1 MVEFNKPYADR
12 LIRKPEL
19 TKGDF
24 VKDVNGNNIFMSIL
38 IDDEEYTHEEKST
51 YIKKI
56 TDKITTTD
64 FSSDVMNQVN
74 KKGDTALIIAARN
87 SDKINSRRNTY
98 GDDIVKMLIAAGAD
112 LDIQNKYEATALIYA
127 VDAVVNGDNT
137 TEIVKMLIDARADLD
152 IQDEGGETA
161 LMNAGNTD
169 VLRMLIDA
177 GANLDIQD
185 KNGATAL
192 MHIVENVGDTSTEE
206 TVKMLIDA
214 GAKLN
219 IKDKDRK
226 TAYDYIP
233 DDYIPDDSVRFDL
246 RIVLSSSPRGADAAD
261 GGADAEALS
270 ALLSQRIRIN
280 ITKEASF
287 TDPITMEEEN
297 INICDYIEED
307 KDNIVI
313 VYNNNEYFFT
323 TRQII
328 STQKDDAT
336 VYPCVRASHAIIPHR
351 ENVISTKPL
360 YDLKKIGFV
369 YSHFCDMKRYFN
381 NPDNQLFAII
391 NTKQEYPSF
400 VSDRIFSGRDRDV
413 VSGLHCQEGQES
425 KISYMIVAVP
435 STKDNPD
442 TIQMRGKRNTR
453 KRNTRKR
460 NNRKRNTRKRNN
472 RKQNTQTKK

>member
-1 MVEFNKPYADR
+1 MVEFNKTYADR
-12 LIRKPEL
+12 LIDKPEL
-19 TKGDF
+19 KKGDF

-38 IDDEEYTHEEKST
+38 IDDEEYTHEEKYT
-51 YIKKI
+51 YIKKL

-64 FSSDVMNQVN
+64 FSSDVINQVN
-74 KKGDTALIIAARN
+74 IKGDTALIIAARN

-112 LDIQNKYEATALIYA
+112 LDIQDK
-127 VDAVVNGDNT
+127 
-137 TEIVKMLIDARADLD
+137 
-152 IQDEGGETA
+152 DETTA
-161 LMNAGNTD
+161 LMLAADYSNYTSTENT
-169 VLRMLIDA
+169 VKILIEA

-185 KNGATAL
+185 VDGKTAL
-192 MHIVENVGDTSTEE
+192 MLAAENSNSTSTEN
-206 TVKMLIDA
+206 TVKILIEAGANLDIQDVDGKTALMNAVENIDDTLTTVEMLINA
-214 GAKLN
+214 GAKLDISDN
-219 IKDKDRK
+219 FGT

-233 DDYIPDDSVRFDL
+233 DEFISDRLRDELKVLLKGDDVD
-246 RIVLSSSPRGADAAD
+246 VDADD
-261 GGADAEALS
+261 DVLS

-280 ITKEASF
+280 ITKDVSF
-287 TDPITMEEEN
+287 TDPIMMEEEN

-313 VYNNNEYFFT
+313 IYNKNDYFFT

-336 VYPCVRASHAIIPHR
+336 LYPCVRTSHALIPR
-351 ENVISTKPL
+351 PENVISTKPL

-369 YSHFCDMKRYFN
+369 YSFFCDMKQYFN

-400 VSDRIFSGRDRDV
+400 ISDRIFSGRDHDV
-413 VSGLHCQEGQES
+413 VSGLHCQDGQES

-442 TIQMRGKRNTR
+442 TIQMGGKHNTR
-453 KRNTRKR
+453 KHNTRKH
-460 NNRKRNTRKRNN
+460 NKKNRKHNTRKKR
-472 RKQNTQTKK
+472 